1 MTPRIRIPLLAT
13 VALAALMLPSCAGEP
28 RQAAPAP
35 ISAAS
40 AAAATTLVAPL
51 ATWSLE
57 SPFTPVNTIRDSL
70 RHLPAAERPAAEAA
84 LLAVVAAPAT
94 KPEARMEALRLLPL
108 VITPAAIPALEQLA
122 AGNDAGLAGL
132 ALQGL
137 ADLHE
142 AEAALE
148 RLATTGP
155 EPRRPSAFAALAA
168 QGTPSAVAILI
179 RKADIPAAA
188 DALASTGD
196 PAAARACIDRAT
208 GDAAASHRA
217 LACLLRALAHDR
229 ASATALAIP
238 FATKHLTDQDATVRA
253 GAMQVRHT
261 ADATAAAGAAKP
273 MLSDPAPLVR
283 RAAAHAL
290 PPAQATGLGALPP
303 DLPPLLVER
312 AHREA
317 DPAWLP
323 MLREARTTLPPSLQP
338 AVLLA
343 MGVCADE
350 AAVGQLIDALGD
362 PAVSADAAKGL
373 AVSPHPTCGA
383 RLCRALA
390 SEGTAAAHPAVLA
403 VLAQRQ
409 ERQALDQAR
418 ACTASPDKKIRQAAF
433 AFIADTI
440 RPGDLPQIIPLA
452 SAVIA
457 AADRK
462 EWTRALMSAAG
473 THPSAAE
480 AVKLLQPL
488 LATDDTRPAGI
499 AALTLVPGPDAAAV
513 LAGLLNSPDLEVRKG
528 LIRDLSQA
536 RTDSA
541 LTLLTQAAAKAQDPA
556 EGVLAVRGAI
566 DTIKGLELKP
576 QNAIAAYR
584 TLWPSVARAEEREA
598 IIAAVTAMRSRYV
611 PQADQF
617 LEEIK
622 AAPAA
627 ATKDGKK

>member
-1 MTPRIRIPLLAT
+1 MTTRIRISLLAS
-13 VALAALMLPSCAGEP
+13 VALAALLLPACAGEP

-40 AAAATTLVAPL
+40 AAAATTLVVPL

-57 SPFTPVNTIRDSL
+57 SPFTPVNTIKDSL
-70 RHLPAAERPAAEAA
+70 RLLPVAERPATEAA
-84 LLAVVAAPAT
+84 LLAMVAAPTT

-122 AGNDAGLAGL
+122 AGNDVGLAGL

-137 ADLHE
+137 AHLPE

-148 RLATTGP
+148 RLATNGP
-155 EPRRPSAFAALAA
+155 ESRRPSAFAALAA
-168 QGTPSAVAILI
+168 QGTPSAVSILI
-179 RKADIPAAA
+179 RKADIPAAV

-196 PAAARACIDRAT
+196 PAAVRVCIDRAT

-238 FATKHLTDQDATVRA
+238 FATKHLTDPDAAVRA
-253 GAMQVRHT
+253 GAMQVLHT
-261 ADATAAAGAAKP
+261 ADATAAAGAAKS

-283 RAAAHAL
+283 RAAANAL
-290 PPAQATGLGALPP
+290 SPAQATGLATLPS

-323 MLREARTTLPPSLQP
+323 MLREARTSQPQAQQP
-338 AVLLA
+338 AILLA

-350 AAVGQLIDALGD
+350 AALDHLIGVLGD
-362 PAVSADAAKGL
+362 PALSAAAAKGL
-373 AVSPHPTCGA
+373 AACPHPTCGA
-383 RLCRALA
+383 RLRRALA
-390 SEGTAAAHPAVLA
+390 SEGSAAVRPAVLA
-403 VLAQRQ
+403 ILAQRQ

-418 ACTASPDKKIRQAAF
+418 ACTASPDKRIRQAAF
-433 AFIADTI
+433 AFIADTV
-440 RPGDLPQIIPLA
+440 RPGDLPQVIPLA
-452 SAVIA
+452 SAAVA
-457 AADRK
+457 AADRR

-473 THPSAAE
+473 THPSSTE

-499 AALTLVPGPDAAAV
+499 AALTLVPGPEAAAV
-513 LAGLLNSPDLEVRKG
+513 LAGLLNSPELEVRKG

-598 IIAAVTAMRSRYV
+598 ITAAVTAMRSKEGNK
-611 PQADQF
+611 F
-617 LEEIK
+617 LEEIG
-622 AAPAA
+622 
-627 ATKDGKK
+627 ATKNGQKK

>member
-1 MTPRIRIPLLAT
+1 MTTRIRIPLLAT
-13 VALAALMLPSCAGEP
+13 VALAALLLPACAGEP

-108 VITPAAIPALEQLA
+108 VITPVAIPALEQLA

-137 ADLHE
+137 ANLHE

-148 RLATTGP
+148 RLATNGP
-155 EPRRPSAFAALAA
+155 ESRRPSAFAALAA
-168 QGTPSAVAILI
+168 QGTPSAVSILI

-196 PAAARACIDRAT
+196 PAAVRVCIDRAT
-208 GDAAASHRA
+208 GDAAASRRA
-217 LACLLRALAHDR
+217 LASLLRALAHDR

-238 FATKHLTDQDATVRA
+238 FATKHLTDPDATVRA
-253 GAMQVRHT
+253 GAMQVLHT

-283 RAAAHAL
+283 RAAANAL
-290 PPAQATGLGALPP
+290 LPDQATGLATLSSE
-303 DLPPLLVER
+303 LPPLLVER

-373 AVSPHPTCGA
+373 AASPLAACGPRLRQAIDGKPAATVQAALLEILA
-383 RLCRALA
+383 R
-390 SEGTAAAHPAVLA
+390 
-403 VLAQRQ
+403 RQ
-409 ERQALDQAR
+409 DRQALEQAR
-418 ACTASPDKKIRQAAF
+418 ASTGSPDKQVRRAAF
-433 AFIADTI
+433 AFIADTV
-440 RPGDLPQIIPLA
+440 RPGDLPVIIPLA
-452 SAVIA
+452 SVATA

-462 EWTRALMSAAG
+462 EWIRALMGAAG
-473 THPSAAE
+473 THPSASE
-480 AVKLLQPL
+480 AVRLLQPL
-488 LATDDTRPAGI
+488 LADASNRSAGI
-499 AALTLVPGPDAAAV
+499 AALTLVSGTEAAEV
-513 LAGLLNSPDLEVRKG
+513 LRGLLESPDLDVRKG
-528 LIRDLSQA
+528 VIRDLSGA
-536 RTDSA
+536 RTDTA
-541 LTLLTQAAAKAQDPA
+541 LALLTQAAAKAQDPA

-566 DTIKGLELKP
+566 DTIKGLDLTQRK
-576 QNAIAAYR
+576 AIAAYR
-584 TLWPSVARAEEREA
+584 TLWPSVARAEERDA
-598 IIAAVTAMRSRYV
+598 ITAAVTAMRSRYV
-611 PQADQF
+611 PEADKF
-617 LEEIK
+617 LEEV
-622 AAPAA
+622 AAV
-627 ATKDGKK
+627 KGGEKK